1 MTDSETTDLK
11 VKLNLETA
19 RLPWAD
25 LARYFAGGRLV
36 RVAPDMDLLAVAVA
50 VAEDHSTQVSAW
62 LEAGLVRPVSDE
74 EARCWHETG
83 AALWA
88 VVVKPWVLVQE
99 TAER

>member
-1 MTDSETTDLK
+1 MNDSETTDLK

-36 RVAPDMDLLAVAVA
+36 RVAPDMDLLAVAAA
-50 VAEDHSTQVSAW
+50 VAEDHSTQISAW
-62 LEAGLVRPVSDE
+62 LEAGLVRPVSDD
-74 EARCWHETG
+74 EARRWHETG

-99 TAER
+99 GAQG